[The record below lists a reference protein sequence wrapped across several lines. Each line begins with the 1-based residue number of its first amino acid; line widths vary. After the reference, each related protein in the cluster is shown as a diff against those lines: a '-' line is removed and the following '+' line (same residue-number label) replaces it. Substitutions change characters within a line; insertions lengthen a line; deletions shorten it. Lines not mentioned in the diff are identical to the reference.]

1 MGTMAATVLFLCTG
15 NYYRSRFAE
24 HFFNEQAR
32 KRQLAWQATSRGL
45 QPSLEN
51 LGFMS
56 RHALDRLRRLGMA
69 PRAPLRLPMDLQSLD
84 LLAADLTV
92 AMNEVEHRPLMAARF
107 PEWTERVRYWKI
119 YDLDVADPDSGLAAI
134 ENAVLALLDEL
145 SAP

>member
-1 MGTMAATVLFLCTG
+1 MTATVLFLCTG

-32 KRQLAWQATSRGL
+32 KRQLPWQATSRGL

-69 PRAPLRLPMDLQSLD
+69 PRDPLRLPMDLQSSD
-84 LLAADLTV
+84 LIAADLTV

-119 YDLDVADPDSGLAAI
+119 YDLDVTDADSGLAAI

-145 SAP
+145 SAL

>member
-1 MGTMAATVLFLCTG
+1 MLFLCTG

-32 KRQLAWQATSRGL
+32 ERQLAWQATSRGL

-56 RHALDRLRRLGMA
+56 RHALDRLNSLGMA
-69 PRAPLRLPMDLQSLD
+69 PREPLRLPKDLQSSD
-84 LLAADLTV
+84 LMTAELII

-107 PEWTERVRYWKI
+107 PEWTERIRYWSI
-119 YDLDVADPDSGLAAI
+119 CDLDVADADSGLSAI
-134 ENAVLALLDEL
+134 ESAVLGLLDEL

>member
-1 MGTMAATVLFLCTG
+1 MADTVLFLCTG

-32 KRQLAWQATSRGL
+32 KRRLGWQATSRGL

-56 RHALDRLRRLGMA
+56 RHALDRLKRLGMA
-69 PRAPLRLPMDLQSLD
+69 PRDPLRLPMDLLSSD
-84 LLAADLTV
+84 LIAADLTV

-119 YDLDVADPDSGLAAI
+119 YDLDVADADSGLAAI

-145 SAP
+145 SAL

>member
-1 MGTMAATVLFLCTG
+1 MAATVLFLCTG

-24 HFFNEQAR
+24 QFFNEQAR
-32 KRQLAWQATSRGL
+32 QRQLAWQATSRGL

-56 RHALDRLRRLGMA
+56 RHALERLNSLGMA
-69 PRAPLRLPMDLQSLD
+69 PREPLRLPMDLQSSD
-84 LLAADLTV
+84 LMTAELTV

-107 PEWTERVRYWKI
+107 PEWTEQVRYWRI
-119 YDLDVADPDSGLAAI
+119 HDLDVADADSGLAAI
-134 ENAVLALLDEL
+134 ESAVLALLDEL

>member
-1 MGTMAATVLFLCTG
+1 MAATVLFLCTG

-69 PRAPLRLPMDLQSLD
+69 PRAPLRLPIDLQSLD

-134 ENAVLALLDEL
+134 ESAVLALLDEL

>member
-1 MGTMAATVLFLCTG
+1 MAATVLFLCTG

>member
-1 MGTMAATVLFLCTG
+1 MAATVLFLCTG

-134 ENAVLALLDEL
+134 ESAVLALLDEL

>member
-1 MGTMAATVLFLCTG
+1 MAATVLFLCTG

-56 RHALDRLRRLGMA
+56 RHALDRLNSLGMA
-69 PRAPLRLPMDLQSLD
+69 PREPLRLPMGLQSSD
-84 LLAADLTV
+84 LMTAELTI

-107 PEWTERVRYWKI
+107 PEWTERVRYWRI
-119 YDLDVADPDSGLAAI
+119 YDLDVADADSGLAAI

>member
-1 MGTMAATVLFLCTG
+1 MAATVLFLCTG

-51 LGFMS
+51 LGLMS

-134 ENAVLALLDEL
+134 ESAVLALLDEL